1 MTVPLRASSP
11 CHHRIVPA
19 SDSSAAEPGLEGSG
33 DSPRDVDTGARA
45 ASGGALRVAAQ
56 VGAAIVGLLAAPIL
70 VRQLGDDAFGRFST
84 VYALVMIVAA
94 VGDLGLSTVGV
105 ADWVRRPVRERHK
118 LWRDLLGARIIATVT
133 MGVAALGIAA
143 LLGHD
148 GQMLTA
154 EAVGIVGITISAV
167 ASVLAVPLIAE
178 LRQGLVAVAEFA
190 RAGSVAVLQAVF
202 ALVGA
207 GLIPLLAAT
216 IPAGALGVLIVWL
229 SLGRP
234 SVRPHFGRA
243 GLARI
248 ARESVAFAAASATS
262 AVYLRSSM
270 LLVPLIAGP
279 AAVGEFGVAYRT
291 MEFLTAVPLLLT
303 GALFPVIVH
312 ASAEDTGRLR
322 TGFETMW
329 RSSVALCVAFTAGT
343 IAIAPAAV
351 LVLRGSPSSIAVES
365 LGLFGLAIGTM
376 FLGMTSLWL
385 LLAKRAYRTVLVINL
400 AALTGNIALTLIL
413 GTFWNAPAAAASVA
427 ICEIGIAVASTIA
440 AIRLVGTDGAFRR
453 YALLSLRGG
462 VAIVLLFAVSY
473 ALGHGRP
480 LLHAVAVT
488 ASGGALIFALRL
500 VPKELLALASRI
512 FFRRSAGTSA
522 QSRPW

>member
-1 MTVPLRASSP
+1 MSASHP
-11 CHHRIVPA
+11 
-19 SDSSAAEPGLEGSG
+19 SAVEPGLEDPVPPGG
-33 DSPRDVDTGARA
+33 DADAGVRA

-56 VGAAIVGLLAAPIL
+56 VGAAAVGLLAAPVL

-105 ADWVRRPVRERHK
+105 ADWVRRPARERHT

-133 MGVAALGIAA
+133 LGVIALCVAA

-148 GQMLTA
+148 SQMLAA

-202 ALVGA
+202 ALVGT

-216 IPAGALGVLIVWL
+216 IPAGMLGVLVVWL

-234 SVRPHFGRA
+234 LVRPRFGRA
-243 GLARI
+243 GLSRI
-248 ARESVAFAAASATS
+248 ARESIAFAAASATS

-279 AAVGEFGVAYRT
+279 VAVGEFGVAYRA

-312 ASAEDTGRLR
+312 ASSHDPRRLG

-329 RSSVALCVAFTAGT
+329 RSSVALCVALTAGT
-343 IAIAPAAV
+343 LAVAPAVV
-351 LVLRGSPSSIAVES
+351 LALRGSSSSVATES
-365 LGLFGLAIGTM
+365 LGFFGLAIGTM

-385 LLAKRAYRTVLVINL
+385 LLARRAYRTVLVINL
-400 AALTGNIALTLIL
+400 TALAANIAMTLIL
-413 GTFWNAPAAAASVA
+413 GAFFDAPAAAASVA
-427 ICEIGIAVASTIA
+427 ICEIGIAAASTVA
-440 AIRLVGTDGAFRR
+440 AIRLVGVDGAVRR
-453 YALLSLRGG
+453 YALLSLRGAIA
-462 VAIVLLFAVSY
+462 VAALFAASY
-473 ALGHGRP
+473 ALGDDRP
-480 LLHAVAVT
+480 LLRLVVLVL
-488 ASGGALIFALRL
+488 GGGVLLVALRL
-500 VPKELLALASRI
+500 VPRELLSLARQI
-512 FFRRSAGTSA
+512 MQRRRVVTPTKDGS
-522 QSRPW
+522 